1 MSVSPSLTAATPA
14 LSRTSGILLLL
25 GSGVC
30 FSSAGVFIRLIEV
43 ASTWQVVFYR
53 SLTFSLAV
61 LIYIAVRK
69 GGATWAAFR
78 DLDRTALIGT
88 LALAVGVVFLIWA
101 QFHTTIANVV
111 FILGGLPF
119 LTGVLAWAFLGERV
133 ARTSWLTMA
142 VALAGIAVMVYGG
155 IVAGKLYG
163 NVLALIAIVGYAA
176 FTLAVRHGRAG
187 DSSPILVLGAGL
199 GALVALVVNPDPVVP
214 AIDLLWSTLMGA
226 FSMGVGFI
234 LFVRGAEVVRAG
246 EMWLLSNVEIV
257 TGPILVWLIVGEVP
271 TELTVWG
278 GILVVGAIVVQ
289 AVVTTREPP
298 PAERR
303 PS

>member
-1 MSVSPSLTAATPA
+1 MSVLPSLTAVTPA
-14 LSRTSGILLLL
+14 HARTTGILLLL

-30 FSSAGVFIRLIEV
+30 FSSAGVFIRLVEA

-53 SLTFSLAV
+53 SLAFSLAV
-61 LIYIAVRK
+61 LVYMAVRK
-69 GGATWAAFR
+69 RGATAAALR
-78 DLDRTALIGT
+78 DLDRAALIGT
-88 LALAVGVVFLIWA
+88 LGLAVGVVFLIWA

-111 FILGGLPF
+111 FILGALPF
-119 LTGVLAWAFLGERV
+119 LTGLLAWAFLGEKV
-133 ARTSWLTMA
+133 ARTSWFTMA

-163 NVLALIAIVGYAA
+163 NVLALIAIVGYAV

-187 DSSPILVLGAGL
+187 DASPILVLGAGL
-199 GALVALVVNPDPVVP
+199 GALVAFIVDPDPAVRV
-214 AIDLLWSTLMGA
+214 IDLLWSTLMGA
-226 FSMGVGFI
+226 LSMGVGFI
-234 LFVRGAEVVRAG
+234 LFVHGAKVVRAG

-257 TGPILVWLIVGEVP
+257 TGPVLVWLVIGEVP
-271 TELTVWG
+271 TALTVWG

-289 AVVTTREPP
+289 AVATVREAS
-298 PAERR
+298 PADQR

>member
-1 MSVSPSLTAATPA
+1 MSGSTSLAATTPTP
-14 LSRTSGILLLL
+14 SRTTGILLLL

-30 FSSAGVFIRLIEV
+30 FSSAGVFIRLIEA

-61 LIYIAVRK
+61 LIYVAVRK

-78 DLDRTALIGT
+78 DLDRAAQIGT
-88 LALAVGVVFLIWA
+88 LGLAIGVVFLIWA

-111 FILGGLPF
+111 FILGALPF
-119 LTGVLAWAFLGERV
+119 LTGLLAWAFLGEKV
-133 ARTSWLTMA
+133 ARASWLTMA

-163 NVLALIAIVGYAA
+163 NVLALIAIVGYAV

-187 DSSPILVLGAGL
+187 DTSPILVLGAGL
-199 GALVALVVNPDPVVP
+199 GAIVAFIVNPDPAVL

-226 FSMGVGFI
+226 LSMGVGFI
-234 LFVRGAEVVRAG
+234 LFIHGAKVVRAG

-257 TGPILVWLIVGEVP
+257 TGPVLVWLIVGEVP
-271 TELTVWG
+271 TALTVWG

-289 AVVTTREPP
+289 AIATAREPP
-298 PAERR
+298 PAGGR